1 MTTPQIDPKDLDEAI
16 QDYEDQMTDEDRKAL
31 EAYEED
37 S

>member
-1 MTTPQIDPKDLDEAI
+1 MTTPQIDPKDLDE
-16 QDYEDQMTDEDRKAL
+16 EQMTDEDREAL